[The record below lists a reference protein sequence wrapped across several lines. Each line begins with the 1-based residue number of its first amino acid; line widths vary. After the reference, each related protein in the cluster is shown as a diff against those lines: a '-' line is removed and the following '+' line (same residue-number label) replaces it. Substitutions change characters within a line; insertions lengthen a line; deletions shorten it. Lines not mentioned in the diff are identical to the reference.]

1 MNKNKLL
8 WLTICINYLHLLRK
22 TLQNHFQLLKNYG
35 QFLIDLMDLIVCLTV
50 MFLYLFSLI
59 DFYRLFRNKL
69 SLFAQMSFRHENFLQ
84 KNSLILVVADLIIDP
99 FATLLNT
106 FWRLVISLKI
116 ISVNFFFA
124 VSNSLKVFPDL
135 TRCLTR
141 EARIDIDI
149 YVMQIFSNLVFY
161 SESHM
166 KQYKNLLF

>member
-1 MNKNKLL
+1 
-8 WLTICINYLHLLRK
+8 
-22 TLQNHFQLLKNYG
+22 
-35 QFLIDLMDLIVCLTV
+35 
-50 MFLYLFSLI
+50 
-59 DFYRLFRNKL
+59 
-69 SLFAQMSFRHENFLQ
+69 MSFRHENFLQ